1 MQYFRL
7 IHRPAAVFAATA
19 CLLFTAW
26 PGPGAAS
33 APQTGAPTDIAP
45 AQAVPVER
53 FFQHPAVLGA
63 KLSPSG
69 RRLAMVTSRGSE
81 RQALVVVELQPAI
94 RVRRVAAFS
103 DIDITRFDWLGDDR
117 LMFSVLDL
125 AAGSGEDQR
134 HGSGLFVVGADGL
147 GLRMLIQRDGGT
159 GAFEASLR
167 QPPLGPGHALLHLPE
182 SAASGKASEVIVGR
196 AGFRGADL
204 ESITPLWLNVDT
216 GRTRSM
222 DLAGFSLSG
231 AVRWWFDRSGQP
243 RAAAGMLEGKQVQ
256 AWRHPQDGRW
266 RELPPEDAIRLRT
279 AIHNIDEVGNL
290 YVTQPVGAAGELAL
304 FRFDAGSM
312 KAEREPMVSTPGFD
326 FSGQLVTADTDGR
339 ILGVRLETD
348 AEQTHWF
355 NPALKALQQVADQRF
370 RDRVNRID
378 CRRCGSSDMVALVL
392 SYSDRDPGHL
402 WLHDSQSGRWQHV
415 SALIDGIDPQ
425 QMAPVDFHRIRAR
438 DGRDLP
444 LWITRPATAKRG
456 QALPAVVMVHGGPWV
471 KGGSWRWRS
480 TEQFLASRGYLVIS
494 PEFRGSLGYGRSH
507 YEAGWR
513 QWGQAMQDDVADAL
527 LWARQQGLAT
537 DRACIA
543 GASYGGY
550 STLMGLVRHPELYR
564 CGVAWV
570 AVSDLPLLVKGSW
583 FIVDDISRG
592 GRQTLPR
599 LVGDPERDAAML
611 RENSPL
617 EQAAR
622 IRAPLLLAYG
632 EADLRVPLDHGQRLR
647 AAMTAAG
654 NPPVW
659 ISYPNEGHSW
669 RKVATRVD
677 FAGRVERF
685 LRSHLGAAGEAT
697 EPR

>member
-1 MQYFRL
+1 
-7 IHRPAAVFAATA
+7 
-19 CLLFTAW
+19 
-26 PGPGAAS
+26 
-33 APQTGAPTDIAP
+33 
-45 AQAVPVER
+45 
-53 FFQHPAVLGA
+53 
-63 KLSPSG
+63 
-69 RRLAMVTSRGSE
+69 
-81 RQALVVVELQPAI
+81 
-94 RVRRVAAFS
+94 
-103 DIDITRFDWLGDDR
+103 DR
-117 LMFSVLDL
+117 LLFSVLDL

-134 HGSGLFVVGADGL
+134 QGSGLFVVGSDGG

-159 GAFEASLR
+159 GAFEASMR
-167 QPPLGPGHALLHLPE
+167 QPPLGPGHALMHIPE
-182 SAASGKASEVIVGR
+182 RAASGNSSEIIVGR
-196 AGFRGADL
+196 AGFRGSDL
-204 ESITPLWLNVDT
+204 ESITPLWLNVET
-216 GRTRSM
+216 GRTRSLE
-222 DLAGFSLSG
+222 LAGFNLAG

-243 RAAAGMLEGKQVQ
+243 RAAAGLVDGKQVQ
-256 AWRHPQDGRW
+256 SWRHPQDGRW
-266 RELPPEDAIRLRT
+266 RELPREDAVRLRT
-279 AIHNIDEVGNL
+279 AIHDIDEAGNL

-304 FRFDAGSM
+304 FRLDTATM
-312 KAEREPMVSTPGFD
+312 KPASEPMVRTPGFD
-326 FSGQLVTADTDGR
+326 FNGQLVVADTDGR
-339 ILGVRLETD
+339 VLGVRVETD

-355 NPALKALQQVADQRF
+355 DPALRDLQKAADLRF
-370 RDRVNRID
+370 DGRVNRID
-378 CRRCGSSDMVALVL
+378 CRRCGARDMVALVM

-402 WLHDSQSGRWQHV
+402 WLHDAQSGNWQHV
-415 SALIDGIDPQ
+415 SALLDGIDPQ
-425 QMAPVDFHRIRAR
+425 QMASVDFHRIRAR

-444 LWITRPATAKRG
+444 VWITRPATAKP
-456 QALPAVVMVHGGPWV
+456 QQPLPAVVMVHGGPWV
-471 KGGSWRWRS
+471 KGGSWRWRGM
-480 TEQFLASRGYLVIS
+480 EQFLASRGYLVIS
-494 PEFRGSLGYGRSH
+494 PEFRGSIGYGSAH

-527 LWARQQGLAT
+527 LWARQQGLAN

-550 STLMGLVRHPELYR
+550 STLIGLVRHPELYR

-599 LVGDPERDAAML
+599 LVGDPDRDAVML

-632 EADLRVPLDHGQRLR
+632 EADLRVPLEHGQRLR

-654 NPPVW
+654 NPPTW

-677 FAGRVERF
+677 FAKRVEQF
-685 LRSHLGAAGEAT
+685 LQTHLQANVAG
-697 EPR
+697 R